1 MPQYDSVECLC
12 NSQTTTE
19 LFASSS
25 VAMVMLMFFFNN
37 EVNLLRKFTKIVQI
51 FDKTNNAKGQGI
63 IQWTQ
68 SFLDFIFELLKND

>member
-1 MPQYDSVECLC
+1 MPQYDSAECLC

-25 VAMVMLMFFFNN
+25 VAMVMADVFFNN

-51 FDKTNNAKGQGI
+51 FDKTNNPKGQGI

-68 SFLDFIFELLKND
+68 SFLDFIFKLLKND